1 MNIVKIY
8 QFNRIIFKPLIL
20 IADYLQNNFTKN
32 FSLMNVGT
40 TQMESYK
47 KLIKSFYKKN
57 DFLVDCGCGVGHF
70 CNLFDKKNYIGIE
83 INNSFIKLAKLNNP
97 KYIFDNFKGNKIN
110 KFKNQINYVLI
121 NNVIQHLSKKDLA
134 SIFLYIKKKT
144 NKKKIKILIIEPLI
158 PKNFFSFEFFLKVMD
173 IGDYMTGYTGYLSRL
188 EKYAF
193 IKQKKIIRFEANRY
207 FISSNLVIKGFLK

>member
-20 IADYLQNNFTKN
+20 IADYFQNNFTKN

-97 KYIFDNFKGNKIN
+97 KYILMVN
-110 KFKNQINYVLI
+110 
-121 NNVIQHLSKKDLA
+121 
-134 SIFLYIKKKT
+134 
-144 NKKKIKILIIEPLI
+144 
-158 PKNFFSFEFFLKVMD
+158 
-173 IGDYMTGYTGYLSRL
+173 
-188 EKYAF
+188 
-193 IKQKKIIRFEANRY
+193 
-207 FISSNLVIKGFLK
+207 